1 MRKQHAL
8 AQAPSSAS
16 LHPTTADR
24 FITGAT
30 ADGWVR
36 IYDYETGAERETHKG
51 HHGPAH
57 AVSYSPDGELAAS
70 GSEDGE
76 CARLASA
83 REESGKADA
92 RLAFAGTIR
101 LWQTYPGR
109 KYGLWA

>member
-1 MRKQHAL
+1 L

-16 LHPTTADR
+16 LHPTQADR

-36 IYDYETGAERETHKG
+36 IYDYESGAERETHKG

-76 CARLASA
+76 FLRLACSRA
-83 REESGKADA
+83 R
-92 RLAFAGTIR
+92 AGQYSYDR
-101 LWQTYPGR
+101 ERERERERERREREGA
-109 KYGLWA
+109 GEA